1 MEAATIL
8 LHHAVLVS
16 DALAR
21 HHTVDT
27 VAALSKS
34 SVKHTLDTGLT
45 VTGLVLVGIGSLV
58 AKRKQHRQQQK

>member
-1 MEAATIL
+1 MEAATTL
-8 LHHAVLVS
+8 LHHAVLTSATLV
-16 DALAR
+16 
-21 HHTVDT
+21 HHSTVHS

-58 AKRKQHRQQQK
+58 AKRKQQRQQK